1 MQILEIRTKKQLID
15 VLERNKIDIYVNSKC
30 KKETNAYD
38 FLAKYFELEQPATY
52 FTEIRKQQCG
62 KSRRRSFIDLYWMTK
77 KYFDITPEDL
87 FNILDDL
94 VKRHKVIANAC
105 GDVGGCVFRSTKEAL
120 GFNTWGNEYTYYDY
134 RNNHNFSMKDIFKF
148 KKKQ

>member
-38 FLAKYFELEQPATY
+38 FLAKYFELKQPATY
-52 FTEIRKQQCG
+52 FTETRKQQCER
-62 KSRRRSFIDLYWMTK
+62 SRRRSFIDLYWMTK

-94 VKRHKVIANAC
+94 VKRHKVTANAC
-105 GDVGGCVFRSTKEAL
+105 GDVGGCVFRSTKNAFS
-120 GFNTWGNEYTYYDY
+120 FNLWGNEYIYYDY
-134 RNNHNFSMKDIFKF
+134 RKNHNF
-148 KKKQ
+148 